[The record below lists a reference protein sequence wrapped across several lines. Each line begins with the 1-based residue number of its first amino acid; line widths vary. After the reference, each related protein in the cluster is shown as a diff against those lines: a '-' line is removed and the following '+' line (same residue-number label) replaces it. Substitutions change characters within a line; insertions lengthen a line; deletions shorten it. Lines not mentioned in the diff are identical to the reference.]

1 MDNPTDWGLSHILLV
16 EGKKHYKITQNQF
29 LRTPP

>member
-16 EGKKHYKITQNQF
+16 EAKKHNITQNQF
-29 LRTPP
+29 LHTPP